1 MLSSRRQFGDT
12 QPAIKAAKFLGFSE
26 INMAPSVQRNLT
38 FLASTCLAML
48 VATSPALAQRSLS
61 DRGTM
66 LDRVAAVVNDGVVL
80 ASELEEQVQ
89 VIAGRLQSQGLE
101 MPPPGVLRQQILD
114 RLILQEIQMQRAQ
127 RAGIRIGDESLNQAL
142 ADVAQRNGIALVQFP
157 STLAQQGIDYISY
170 RESVRREMT
179 LQVLRQRDV
188 IQRINVSPREL
199 QQFLEKQKS
208 RPSELNEYNLSHIL
222 IAVPQE
228 ATSAQLDQAESR
240 AQNVFQRARSG
251 EDFTKLAIAFSN
263 SQTALEG
270 GALGWR
276 RGPEIPTV
284 LADLVVN
291 LKPGEVSEPLR
302 TPSGYHIV
310 RLNEIRGAD
319 QQVVIEQTHARHI
332 LLKPT
337 EIQDDATV
345 QQRLIDVRD
354 RILKGEDFSVLAKT
368 LSDDPGSAVDGGDL
382 GWTAPGTFVPE
393 FDAALGR
400 LTPNEISEPFRTQ
413 FGWHIVQLL
422 ERRQF
427 DNTEELRRQRA
438 FMQLRESKADEETE
452 LWLRRLRD
460 EAYVDIKS

>member
-1 MLSSRRQFGDT
+1 MTSS
-12 QPAIKAAKFLGFSE
+12 PSSWLAIATLLCVLG
-26 INMAPSVQRNLT
+26 
-38 FLASTCLAML
+38 STS
-48 VATSPALAQRSLS
+48 ATAQNRTLS
-61 DRGTM
+61 DKGVM

-80 ASELEEQVQ
+80 RSELEEQMSLVSE
-89 VIAGRLQSQGLE
+89 RLKAQGLE
-101 MPPPGVLRQQILD
+101 MPPVDVLRQQVLE
-114 RLILQEIQMQRAQ
+114 RLILQELQIQRAQ
-127 RAGIRIGDESLNQAL
+127 RAGIRVNDENLNQAL
-142 ADVAQRNGIALVQFP
+142 AEVAQRNNIG
-157 STLAQQGIDYISY
+157 LAQLPAALAAQGIDYGAY
-170 RESVRREMT
+170 RETVRREMT
-179 LQVLRQRDV
+179 IQVLQQRDV

-199 QQFLEKQKS
+199 EQFLEKQKS

-228 ATSAQLDQAESR
+228 ATPQQLEDATRRAEDVV
-240 AQNVFQRARSG
+240 NRARQG
-251 EDFTKLAIAFSN
+251 EDFARLAVANSN

-284 LADLVVN
+284 LADLVVG
-291 LKPGEVSEPLR
+291 LKPGEVSAPLR

-310 RLNEIRGAD
+310 RLNEVRGAD
-319 QQVVIEQTHARHI
+319 QQVVIEQTRARHI

-345 QQRLIDVRD
+345 EQRLREVRE
-354 RILKGEDFSVLAKT
+354 RILKGEDFAVLAKT
-368 LSDDPGSAVDGGDL
+368 LSEDPGSGAEGGDL

-393 FDAALGR
+393 FDAMLASLR
-400 LTPNEISEPFRTQ
+400 ENEISEPFRTQ

-422 ERRQF
+422 GKRQY
-427 DNTEELRRQRA
+427 DSTDELRRQRA
-438 FMQLRESKADEETE
+438 FLQLRGSKADEETE